1 MSPDRRPSGMAV
13 SRVVLMVALAALLV
27 VVAARVL
34 SVW

>member
-1 MSPDRRPSGMAV
+1 MSHDRRSAGMAV
-13 SRVVLMVALAALLV
+13 SRIALMVALAVLLV